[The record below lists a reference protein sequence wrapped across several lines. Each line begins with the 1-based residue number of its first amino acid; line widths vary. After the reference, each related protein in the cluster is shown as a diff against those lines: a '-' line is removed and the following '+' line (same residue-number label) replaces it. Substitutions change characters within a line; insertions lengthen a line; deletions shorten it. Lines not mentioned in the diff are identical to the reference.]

1 MLNNFLPLHI
11 SDMQETVT
19 SLMSGAHHTH
29 VVLSSPLEQF
39 ETTNFI
45 SFTAPILGDFV
56 ISLTNVGLY
65 SLIVLVLGI
74 GYHALAANTQ
84 PESEGVSIVPS
95 K

>member
-1 MLNNFLPLHI
+1 MLINFNITP
-11 SDMQETVT
+11 
-19 SLMSGAHHTH
+19 
-29 VVLSSPLEQF
+29 SPLEQF

-65 SLIVLVLGI
+65 SIIVLVLGI

-84 PESEGVSIVPS
+84 PGNDGTAIVPS

>member
-1 MLNNFLPLHI
+1 MLNQLLI
-11 SDMQETVT
+11 VT
-19 SLMSGAHHTH
+19 
-29 VVLSSPLEQF
+29 SSPLEQF
-39 ETTNFI
+39 ETTNLI

-84 PESEGVSIVPS
+84 PFSIGDRNSEGVAIVPS

>member
-1 MLNNFLPLHI
+1 MLNNFI
-11 SDMQETVT
+11 VT
-19 SLMSGAHHTH
+19 
-29 VVLSSPLEQF
+29 SSPLEQF

-65 SLIVLVLGI
+65 SLIVLALGI
-74 GYHALAANTQ
+74 GYHALAANTHSFRS
-84 PESEGVSIVPS
+84 EIGTSEGVSIVPS